1 MPLIGRSVVGVD
13 VGSWSAKLAEL
24 RAGLRSVQL
33 LRVLEHRFER
43 NASPAERE
51 DSLRGFLD
59 EHGFSNEFIV
69 AAYPANRVT
78 QRHVRFPFVGAKR
91 VQQALAFEIEEA
103 LPFPILDSV
112 LVHEYVESGESQ
124 TDALAVLAPRADLAE
139 YLASFGRTGVDPRVV
154 DVEGASL
161 GNLAG
166 AWDGFEGARV
176 VMDVGHSK
184 TNVSL
189 LLDGGPVMLRSIP
202 VAGAHLTEA
211 IAKHTRLAW
220 DDAQDLKH
228 ASGLFDASGTQPV
241 SPEITALLDRLVR
254 ETARSIQSIVRD
266 PLAPTSPQ
274 GIVLVGGTSRT
285 PGLAAYIEERVDLPC
300 RLLGPPP
307 LSSGLEELS
316 SELAPS
322 FAQATALA
330 LRGAPSKRVTRAD
343 FRKEEFRY
351 TPDLSSLRGELRVT
365 AGLFALMLVLWI
377 ASLASEL
384 AGADSREAF
393 AREQLDRIYMQ
404 VSADATPADDPLAA
418 LEAKLKASREL
429 AAHLGVT
436 GRGLTVLEI
445 LHRIVPALPEDE
457 GVFLSELRIESNS
470 VRAQG
475 VSGGYEALD
484 RVREQLAGIDGFESV
499 ILSDVAKIPKAKAY
513 RFSLTIQ
520 LGRADE

>member
-1 MPLIGRSVVGVD
+1 MPLIGRSVVGLD
-13 VGSWSAKLAEL
+13 VGSWSAKLAQL
-24 RAGLRSVQL
+24 KAGLRSVQL
-33 LRVLEHRFER
+33 LRVEEHRFER
-43 NASPAERE
+43 NASPADRE
-51 DSLRGFLD
+51 ESLRGFLD
-59 EHGFSNEFIV
+59 EHGFPNEFVV

-103 LPFPILDSV
+103 LPFPILDAV
-112 LVHEYVESGESQ
+112 LVHEQVEIGAGQ
-124 TDALAVLAPRADLAE
+124 TEALAVLAPRENLAE
-139 YLASFGRTGVDPRVV
+139 YLASFARAGVDPRVV
-154 DVEGASL
+154 DIEGASL

-166 AWDGFEGARV
+166 VWDGFEGACV

-189 LLDGGPVMLRSIP
+189 LLDGTPIMLRSIP

-211 IAKHTRLAW
+211 IAKHTRLTW
-220 DDAQDLKH
+220 DDAEDRKH
-228 ASGLFDASGTQPV
+228 ADGLFEASGTQPG
-241 SPEITALLDRLVR
+241 SPEIAALLDRLVR
-254 ETARSIQSIVRD
+254 ETARSIQAIVRD
-266 PLAPTSPQ
+266 PLAATSPQ
-274 GIVLVGGTSRT
+274 GIILVGGTSRT
-285 PGLAAYIEERVDLPC
+285 PGLATYIEERIDLPC

-330 LRGAPSKRVTRAD
+330 LRGAPSERITRAD

-351 TPDLSSLRGELRVT
+351 TPDLSSLQGTLRVT
-365 AGLFALMLVLWI
+365 AGLFALTLVLWI

-384 AGADSREAF
+384 AGATSREAL
-393 AREQLDRIYMQ
+393 AQEQLARIYTQ
-404 VSADATPADDPLAA
+404 VSAGAAPPHDPLAA
-418 LEAKLKASREL
+418 LETQLAASREL

-445 LHRIVPALPEDE
+445 LRRIAPALPEDKR
-457 GVFLSELRIESNS
+457 VRLSELRIERNS

-475 VSGGYEALD
+475 ITKNYEALD
-484 RVREQLAGIDGFESV
+484 RVREKLAAIDGFESV
-499 ILSDVAKIPKAKAY
+499 ILSDVAKIPKVKAY

-520 LGRADE
+520 LGRAEE